1 MIVVDTSAV
10 VHALVGQP
18 SSADLLSRLE
28 RDGDLHAPHLIDV
41 EALQVLRRLV
51 TAGLLSADRAADARA
66 DLRDLGIVRYPH
78 GGLLERAWELSANL
92 TAYDAVFVALS
103 EFLDA
108 PLVTG
113 DKRLANAPGHH
124 AVVELFPVG

>member
-10 VHALVGQP
+10 VHALVGRP
-18 SSADLLSRLE
+18 PSADLLSRLE
-28 RDGDLHAPHLIDV
+28 QDGDLHAPHLIDV

-78 GGLLERAWELSANL
+78 GGLLERAWELRANL

-103 EFLDA
+103 ELLDA